1 MGWQKGQTGNVN
13 GRPVGSGKAQI
24 IRRIIGDVFGDESGV
39 IRKVAELAQEGDL
52 QACSLLLSKTVP
64 PLRSSHEAVT
74 LIDAEALQAMTASQR
89 AALINEAAIT
99 GRLPADIA
107 LLLLDGIER
116 EYRITE
122 STELCERFEA
132 LEQKINQRDR
142 YE

>member
-1 MGWQKGQTGNVN
+1 MVWNKGQTGNSL

-24 IRRIIGDVFGDESGV
+24 VRRIVSDVFGDENGAIKV
-39 IRKVAELAQEGDL
+39 VAELAKGGDL
-52 QACSLLLSKTVP
+52 QACALLLSKTIP

-74 LIDAEALQAMTASQR
+74 LMDAEALQAMTASQR

-116 EYRITE
+116 EYRILE

-132 LEQKINQRDR
+132 LEQKINQRDKT
-142 YE
+142 